1 MVEQRRARRRQRRVG
16 AAIAASLAI
25 VVTAAGLW
33 IAGQDEQPSPA
44 PTATGPSSVSAASPA
59 ATRTSQPIDKEP
71 PVKAQPAGL
80 RLSAG
85 HGRLGA
91 APVPT
96 IDGKPLGT
104 RQIADII
111 ARLPI
116 WPGGGALAQPFQ
128 WPAQTIKTPPAG
140 KSVTVPFPGT
150 SAANKPDPTPTGP
163 LARTADATAGFG
175 VGRSVRQHHLRPT
188 DGAHR
193 HRRPTRDRRRPRHHH
208 PEAGRH
214 LAVDRHQHRPL
225 RGRRQR
231 RGPAADGHRLHPQ
244 GAGRNAGSERCDAG
258 SSGHSD
264 LQHAGSDSEAL
275 PAHRCQHGCG
285 SGISRRLRSAGGS
298 DGRPPRGQGLCGRSS
313 PGRSGG
319 PPRPKWLRMRRRL
332 LWSPRHRPAGWWP
345 SGPSTHCR
353 STKRWW

>member
-33 IAGQDEQPSPA
+33 IAGHDEQPSPA
-44 PTATGPSSVSAASPA
+44 PSATGPSSVSAASPA

-116 WPGGGALAQPFQ
+116 WPGGGTLAQPFQ

-150 SAANKPDPTPTGP
+150 ALRTGP
-163 LARTADATAGFG
+163 T
-175 VGRSVRQHHLRPT
+175 
-188 DGAHR
+188 
-193 HRRPTRDRRRPRHHH
+193 RRRP
-208 PEAGRH
+208 
-214 LAVDRHQHRPL
+214 DRCTYCGCNRRVRCRSLRSSASPSTNRWCPSPPSANSRPATPPPPSP
-225 RGRRQR
+225 RSW
-231 RGPAADGHRLHPQ
+231 PAP
-244 GAGRNAGSERCDAG
+244 
-258 SSGHSD
+258 
-264 LQHAGSDSEAL
+264 
-275 PAHRCQHGCG
+275 G
-285 SGISRRLRSAGGS
+285 SGSAPAPSASRPTPKTWTGYRWPPTSPSGC
-298 DGRPPRGQGLCGRSS
+298 RPERGQ
-313 PGRSGG
+313 
-319 PPRPKWLRMRRRL
+319 
-332 LWSPRHRPAGWWP
+332 
-345 SGPSTHCR
+345 
-353 STKRWW
+353 